1 MSVNGVRRSDRTKE
15 AAMTDTTPLNWPPG
29 IDAIT
34 LFVEDLAETK
44 QWYSAFL
51 GKAPMFE
58 DPNSVVFGFGPTVV
72 NLLHVSAVPDLIEPA
87 AAALRTDGSGVVL
100 TLAVD
105 DVDAMATE
113 LVRGGAALLNGP
125 MDRPWGIRT
134 ASFRDP
140 DGHVWEIARKID

>member
-1 MSVNGVRRSDRTKE
+1 
-15 AAMTDTTPLNWPPG
+15 MTDPDRAGWPPA

-34 LFVEDLAETK
+34 LFVEDLGETK
-44 QWYSAFL
+44 RWYQSFFA
-51 GKAPMFE
+51 KPPMFE
-58 DPNSVVFGFGPTVV
+58 DPNSVVYALGESVV
-72 NLLHVSAVPDLIEPA
+72 NLLHVSAVPELIEPA

-105 DVDAMATE
+105 DVDATATE
-113 LVRGGAALLNGP
+113 LQRRGATLLNGP

-140 DGHVWEIARKID
+140 DGHIWEIARKIE

>member
-1 MSVNGVRRSDRTKE
+1 
-15 AAMTDTTPLNWPPG
+15 MTDSNTAGWPPG

-34 LFVEDLAETK
+34 LFVEDLGETK
-44 QWYSAFL
+44 RWYEAFL
-51 GKAPMFE
+51 SKPPIFE
-58 DPNSVVFGFGPTVV
+58 DPNSVVFAVGEAVV
-72 NLLHVSAVPDLIEPA
+72 NLLHVSAVPELIEPA

-100 TLAVD
+100 TLPVD

-113 LVRGGAALLNGP
+113 LQRRGATLLNGP

-140 DGHVWEIARKID
+140 DGHIWEIAAKID

>member
-1 MSVNGVRRSDRTKE
+1 MADQD
-15 AAMTDTTPLNWPPG
+15 AAGWPTG

-34 LFVEDLAETK
+34 LFVEDLAETRR
-44 QWYSAFL
+44 WYSSFL
-51 GKAPMFE
+51 AKPPIFE
-58 DPNSVVFGFGPTVV
+58 DPNSVVFGIGELVV
-72 NLLHVSAVPDLIEPA
+72 NLLHVSAVPELIEPA
-87 AAALRTDGSGVVL
+87 AAALRTDGSGVVF

-113 LVRGGAALLNGP
+113 LQRRGARLLNGP

-140 DGHVWEIARKID
+140 DGHIWEIASKIG

>member
-1 MSVNGVRRSDRTKE
+1 
-15 AAMTDTTPLNWPPG
+15 MTDPGEAGWPTG

-34 LFVEDLAETK
+34 LFVEDLGETRA
-44 QWYSAFL
+44 WYSATF
-51 GKAPMFE
+51 ARQPIFE
-58 DPNSVVFGFGPTVV
+58 DPNSVVFDFGNTIV

-87 AAALRTDGSGVVL
+87 AAALRTDGSGVVF

-113 LVRGGAALLNGP
+113 IERRGARLLNGP

-140 DGHVWEIARKID
+140 DGHIWEIARKIE

>member
-1 MSVNGVRRSDRTKE
+1 
-15 AAMTDTTPLNWPPG
+15 MTDSKKGDWPPG

-34 LFVEDLAETK
+34 LFVEDLGETRR
-44 QWYSAFL
+44 WYEAFL
-51 GKAPMFE
+51 AKEPMFE
-58 DPNSVVFGFGPTVV
+58 DPNSVVFAVGESVV
-72 NLLHVSAVPDLIEPA
+72 NLLHVSAVPELIEPA

-105 DVDAMATE
+105 DVDVMATE
-113 LVRGGAALLNGP
+113 LQRRGATLLNGP

-140 DGHVWEIARKID
+140 DGHIWEIAAKID

>member
-1 MSVNGVRRSDRTKE
+1 
-15 AAMTDTTPLNWPPG
+15 MTDAGKAGWPPG

-34 LFVEDLAETK
+34 LFVEDLAEARG
-44 QWYSAFL
+44 WYEAFFD
-51 GKAPMFE
+51 GPPVFE
-58 DPNSVVFGFGPTVV
+58 DPNSTVFAVGPAVV
-72 NLLHVSAVPDLIEPA
+72 NLLHVSAVPELIEPA

-113 LVRGGAALLNGP
+113 LQRRGATLLNGP

-140 DGHVWEIARKID
+140 DGHIWEIARKID